1 MKKYLLAVSTLVFL
15 STSVQAQGGMW
26 PIFDLKAKEAD
37 MKAAGLKIS
46 AEDIYSETKVSLNDA
61 VVLFGG
67 GCTGEMVSK
76 NGLLF
81 TNHHCGY
88 SYAQSLSTPERNIL
102 IDGYWAKNHQEELP
116 CPGLEVTFVKSSRDV
131 TDAIL
136 SGVTDSMSI
145 EDRNEKIRQNIKNY
159 VVAYQKLN
167 PNKKVE
173 VKPYFDGNQYYAHEL
188 ETFKDVRLVGFPPNG
203 IGKFGGDTDNW
214 MWPRHTG
221 DFAVFRVYAD
231 GKNHP
236 AAYDETNIPYKPRK
250 FFSIST
256 AGVQEDDFSMVYG
269 FPFRTTQFISSYQ
282 TNLIQKVIN
291 PIRISARGAR
301 LAAMD
306 KTMRTDQ
313 NVFLKYAAKQS
324 SVSNGWKKW
333 QGEIRGLEIN
343 NVINKKEN
351 LEERFQQIADNAYP
365 QYRDVLAEIQALI
378 AANQRHVAANEIIRE
393 TVLGIEI
400 IQAGV
405 FLDRLMNIYRADT
418 LNEEGRQ
425 QEIAK
430 LGKSIENFYK
440 NYDLKTDKNVF
451 DTLMPIYF
459 KARSFNAVPTDL
471 EKIFY
476 NNAGNFKVW
485 SDVIYSQSFLVS
497 HEKMKVLLGSGLQ
510 QDTMLIQKD
519 PAYMIYRSV
528 QNFRR
533 DKVNPALT
541 EYQNK
546 LDDLNRQYTAGQL
559 ATNVHRRKVYPDAN
573 QTLRLTFGAV
583 KGIQPYGTDE
593 YSFITTL
600 DGVMQKTNP
609 DLEEFNTPQKL
620 IQLYLDKDYGR
631 WSSNGTMPVC
641 FVTQNHTSGGNSGS
655 PVLNAKGELIG
666 INFDRIWDGTM
677 SDIYYDPNLCRNIS
691 VDIRYVMFI
700 IEKYGEASWLFKE
713 MDIRN

>member
-1 MKKYLLAVSTLVFL
+1 MKKYLLALASIVFL
-15 STSVQAQGGMW
+15 STTAQAQGGMW
-26 PIFDLKAKEAD
+26 PAFDLKSKEAD

-46 AEDIYSETKVSLNDA
+46 AEDIYSESKASLNDA

-88 SYAQSLSTPERNIL
+88 SFAQALSSTDRNIL
-102 IDGYWAKNHQEELP
+102 IDGYWAKNHQEELH
-116 CPGLEVTFVKSSRDV
+116 CPGLEVTFVKSSKDI
-131 TDAIL
+131 TNTIL

-145 EDRNEKIRQNIKNY
+145 EARNNKVSQNIKNY
-159 VVAYQKLN
+159 IAAFQKLN
-167 PNKKVE
+167 PKKKVE

-188 ETFKDVRLVGFPPNG
+188 ETFQDVRMVGFPPNG

-231 GKNHP
+231 AKNQP
-236 AAYDETNIPYKPRK
+236 AAYNEANVPYKPRK
-250 FFSIST
+250 FFSISI

-282 TNLIQKVIN
+282 TNLIQKIID

-306 KTMRTDQ
+306 KTMRKDQ
-313 NVFLKYAAKQS
+313 EVFLKYAAKQS
-324 SVSNGWKKW
+324 SISNGWKKW

-343 NVINKKEN
+343 NVISKKEN
-351 LEERFQQIADNAYP
+351 LEENFQQIADNGYP
-365 QYRDVLAEIQALI
+365 EYRDVLAEIQALI
-378 AANQRHVAANEIIRE
+378 ATNQRLIASNEIIRE

-405 FLDRLMNIYRADT
+405 FLDRLVNIYRIDT

-425 QEIAK
+425 REIAK
-430 LGKSIENFYK
+430 LDKSLENFFK

-459 KARSFNAVPTDL
+459 KARSFDAVPVDL
-471 EKIFY
+471 EKNYY

-485 SDVIYSQSFLVS
+485 SDVIYSQSFLS
-497 HEKMKVLLGSGLQ
+497 SYEKMKVLLGSGMQ
-510 QDTMLIQKD
+510 HDTMLILKD
-519 PAYMIYRSV
+519 PAYLIYRSV
-528 QNFRR
+528 QNYRR
-533 DKVNPALT
+533 DKINPAM
-541 EYQNK
+541 EIYQSK
-546 LDDLNRQYTAGQL
+546 LDALNRKYTAGQL
-559 ATNVHRRKVYPDAN
+559 ATGVHRRKVYPDAN

-583 KGIQPYGTDE
+583 KGIQPYGTNE
-593 YSFITTL
+593 YSYLTTL

-631 WSSNGTMPVC
+631 WASNGTMPVC

-700 IEKYGEASWLFKE
+700 IEKYGEASWLFQE
-713 MDIRN
+713 MDIRK